1 MSVPSIRHRTSQ
13 TSATSSEPSE
23 PSVPQ
28 RTSRHQSK
36 ASRVVDS
43 NNSSSTRVLRRRKN
57 KPTTVKWLDS
67 SRKSP
72 RATTEAVTTRTQQ
85 QQDDSR
91 DTDNSTMLVN
101 QSDTDSVPS
110 VIISSVNA
118 SPSEN
123 NNMIDHESTS
133 DIDSSTVSDE
143 NNNVHDHP
151 LTTTDSMPKRAK
163 KNDPSIKSELLGL
176 FHKPEDGAYTCKL
189 CSKV

>member
-1 MSVPSIRHRTSQ
+1 MSGPSIRRRTSQ

-23 PSVPQ
+23 PSVRQ
-28 RTSRHQSK
+28 RTSSHQSK
-36 ASRVVDS
+36 TSRVVDS

-67 SRKSP
+67 SRKPP
-72 RATTEAVTTRTQQ
+72 RTTTEAVTTRTQQ
-85 QQDDSR
+85 QQDDTP
-91 DTDNSTMLVN
+91 DTDNSTMLVD

-110 VIISSVNA
+110 EIISSVNA
-118 SPSEN
+118 SPSEDN
-123 NNMIDHESTS
+123 NKIDHESTS
-133 DIDSSTVSDE
+133 DIDSSIVSDE
-143 NNNVHDHP
+143 DDNVHDHP

-163 KNDPSIKSELLGL
+163 KPDPSMKSELLRL

>member
-1 MSVPSIRHRTSQ
+1 MSLPSIRRRTSQ
-13 TSATSSEPSE
+13 TSATSSE

-36 ASRVVDS
+36 TSRVVDS

-67 SRKSP
+67 SRKPP
-72 RATTEAVTTRTQQ
+72 RTTTEAVTTRTQQ
-85 QQDDSR
+85 QQDNTP
-91 DTDNSTMLVN
+91 DTDNSTMLVD

-110 VIISSVNA
+110 EIISSVNA

-123 NNMIDHESTS
+123 SNKIDHESTS
-133 DIDSSTVSDE
+133 DIDSSIVSDE
-143 NNNVHDHP
+143 DDNVHDHP
-151 LTTTDSMPKRAK
+151 LTTTDLMPKRAK
-163 KNDPSIKSELLGL
+163 KPDPSMKSELLGL